1 MQPKDRSNAGRQLG
15 FFQTRLDDLIDVQH
29 PLCKLADAIDWS
41 VFNAEFGA
49 LYVES
54 VGRPG
59 LPIRMMV
66 GLHYLKYTYDLS
78 DQGVLAGFLENPY
91 WQYFCG
97 NEYFEH
103 SLPLDESSL
112 TRWRK
117 RIGAGGV
124 EKLLLETLETAKR
137 GKQLTS
143 SHLERVNVDTT
154 AQEKAIA
161 FPTDSRLYYKML
173 LHLVKLAKRHG
184 IALRQSYVRIGK
196 KALTK
201 QGRYG
206 HARQLKRARREQR
219 KLKTY
224 LGRVVRDIDRKAA
237 GTDRELREK
246 LAMAQRLLGQQRYDS
261 NKLYSVHAPEVEC
274 ISKGKAH
281 KKYEFGCKVAVVS
294 TSKDN
299 WAVGIEALHGNPYD
313 GHTLEGSLR
322 QVERLTGV
330 QPASAY
336 VDKGYRGNTGTV
348 NNTEVHIARSRGK
361 SMSRNQWLWYK
372 RRSAIEPIIGHLK
385 SDCRMDRNRLK
396 GKEGDR
402 INALLAASGY
412 NMRKL
417 LRAFFLFIFRLLN
430 LESKLLCNVW
440 QPSEILLKAA

>member
-1 MQPKDRSNAGRQLG
+1 MQPKDRSKAGRQLG
-15 FFQTRLDDLIDVQH
+15 FFQTRLEDLVDAQH
-29 PLCKLADAIDWS
+29 PLRKLADAIEWPA
-41 VFNAEFGA
+41 FKAEFGA

-59 LPIRMMV
+59 LPIRLMV

-117 RIGAGGV
+117 RVGTDGV
-124 EKLLLETLETAKR
+124 EKLLQETLETAKR
-137 GKQLTS
+137 GRQLND

-154 AQEKAIA
+154 VQEKAIA

-173 LHLVKLAKRHG
+173 LHLVGLAKRRG
-184 IALRQSYVRIGK
+184 IALRQSCVRIGK

-224 LGRVVRDIDRKAA
+224 LGRVVRDIGRKAPDA
-237 GTDRELREK
+237 DQELREK
-246 LAMAQRLLGQQRYDS
+246 LDMAQRLVRQQRHDK

-281 KKYEFGCKVAVVS
+281 KQYEFGCKVAVVS

-299 WAVGIEALHGNPYD
+299 WVVGIEALHGNPYD

-336 VDKGYRGNTGTV
+336 VDKGYRGNAGTV
-348 NNTEVHIARSRGK
+348 NNTAVHIARSRGK
-361 SMSRNQWLWYK
+361 SMSRSQWKWYK

-417 LRAFFLFIFRLLN
+417 LRAFFLFISRRLN
-430 LESKLLCNVW
+430 LESKLLCNSW